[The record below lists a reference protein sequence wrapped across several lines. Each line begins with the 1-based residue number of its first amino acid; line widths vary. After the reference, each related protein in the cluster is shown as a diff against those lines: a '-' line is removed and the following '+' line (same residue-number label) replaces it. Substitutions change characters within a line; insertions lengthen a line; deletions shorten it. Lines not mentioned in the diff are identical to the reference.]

1 MTASQTD
8 FRDKMH
14 EYAALTESYM
24 KRRIDALYTEP
35 SLRNTLAAVST
46 LFDSMAYSLFAG
58 GKRLRPFLTLEFCS
72 LCGAPAEKALP
83 FAAAMEMVHT
93 FSLIHDDL
101 PCMDNDDL
109 RRGKPTNHK
118 AFGEATALLAGD
130 ALVFSAFECVADS
143 ALPAEAAVKA
153 VRLLS
158 GGAGAIGMIAGQQLD
173 MWAEDHPSDDA
184 LLTLL
189 QRKKTGAL
197 FETAVGLGCLAAG
210 FDETTMQ
217 YRAATDFA
225 SHFGLAF
232 QITDDL
238 LDVCGD
244 TALLG
249 KSVGSDAQNGKTTF
263 VTLLGLDGARQKAA
277 QEASLAKSA
286 LDVFQKA
293 DTSALCRL
301 TDYLSERNN

>member
-1 MTASQTD
+1 
-8 FRDKMH
+8 MH
-14 EYAALTESYM
+14 EYATLTESYIK
-24 KRRIDALYTEP
+24 KRTDALYTEP
-35 SLRNTLAAVST
+35 SLRNALDAVSA

-58 GKRLRPFLTLEFCS
+58 GKRLRPFLTLEFCA
-72 LCGAPAEKALP
+72 LCGASVEKALP
-83 FAAAMEMVHT
+83 LAAAMEMVHT

-130 ALVFSAFECVADS
+130 ALVFSAFECIADG

-153 VRLLS
+153 VSLLS
-158 GGAGAIGMIAGQQLD
+158 KGAGACGMIAGQQLD
-173 MWAEDHPSDDA
+173 MWAEEHPSDDA

-189 QRKKTGAL
+189 QQKKTGAL
-197 FETAVGLGCLAAG
+197 FETAVKLGCLAAG
-210 FDETTMQ
+210 FDESTVQ
-217 YRAATDFA
+217 SKAAADFA

-263 VTLLGLDGARQKAA
+263 VTLLGTDGARKKAA
-277 QEASLAKSA
+277 QEVACAKKA
-286 LDVFQKA
+286 LEAFHNA
-293 DTSALCRL
+293 DTSALCEL
-301 TDYLSERNN
+301 TDYLLERNS